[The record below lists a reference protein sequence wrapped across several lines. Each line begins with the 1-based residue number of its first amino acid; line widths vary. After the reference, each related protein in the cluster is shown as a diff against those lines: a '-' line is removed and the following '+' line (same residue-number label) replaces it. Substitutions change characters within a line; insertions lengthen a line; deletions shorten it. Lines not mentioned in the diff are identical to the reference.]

1 MDKGNNIRSGLRVL
15 VRTLA
20 CLFVVVLLQGVT
32 ANEQSISGEQKDTD
46 GKKSQEEALVE
57 KTIIDIAN
65 ASTQFPKTK
74 DPHSI
79 LRFYSQEYA
88 GINTGKAESVK
99 DIAKYLSDVLEQLN
113 LGAPIG
119 ISSKVTN
126 IRTGVSG
133 LLGWATYDSEYK
145 LGSGGVVLQTTQG
158 PCTTI
163 FRKHGDTWLIQH
175 EHCSTAS
182 QFPFA
187 R

>member
-20 CLFVVVLLQGVT
+20 CLFAVLLLQGCT
-32 ANEQSISGEQKDTD
+32 GNEESISGEPPTMG
-46 GKKSQEEALVE
+46 GKKTQEETLVE
-57 KTIIDIAN
+57 KTIVDIAN

-74 DPHSI
+74 DPQSI
-79 LRFYSQEYA
+79 LRFYSQDYA
-88 GINTGKAESVK
+88 GINNGKPESLQ

-113 LGAPIG
+113 LGAPMG

-126 IRTGVSG
+126 IRTSVTGTS
-133 LLGWATYDSEYK
+133 GWATYDAEYK
-145 LGSGGVVLQTTQG
+145 VGSGGVVLQTTQG

-163 FRKHGDTWLIQH
+163 LRKQGDTWLIQH

>member
-1 MDKGNNIRSGLRVL
+1 MDLCQTGEESWSDQNCPRKRELPRGKITRMGYQERMYRANGIQFRH
-15 VRTLA
+15 
-20 CLFVVVLLQGVT
+20 FLQPL
-32 ANEQSISGEQKDTD
+32 S
-46 GKKSQEEALVE
+46 
-57 KTIIDIAN
+57 
-65 ASTQFPKTK
+65 
-74 DPHSI
+74 
-79 LRFYSQEYA
+79 A
-88 GINTGKAESVK
+88 GINNGKPESVE

-113 LGAPIG
+113 RGAPLG

-133 LLGWATYDSEYK
+133 LLGWATYDGEHK

-158 PCTTI
+158 PCTTL
-163 FRKHGDTWLIQH
+163 FRKQGETWLIQH

>member
-1 MDKGNNIRSGLRVL
+1 MLWTPYFSGLKAL
-15 VRTLA
+15 ARTTA
-20 CLFVVVLLQGVT
+20 CLFAVLLIMGVGG
-32 ANEQSISGEQKDTD
+32 NEYSISGEQKDTG
-46 GKKSQEEALVE
+46 GKKTQEEALVE

-74 DPHSI
+74 DPKSI
-79 LRFYSQEYA
+79 LRFYSQDYA
-88 GINTGKAESVK
+88 GINNGKPESVE

-113 LGAPIG
+113 LGAPLG

-133 LLGWATYDSEYK
+133 LLGWAAYDSEYK

-163 FRKHGDTWLIQH
+163 FRKQGDAWLIHH